1 MAERIAFKKDS
12 NLEDH
17 SKAKVNLL
25 GIYLNLYLS
34 IIANDGYTQKIN
46 LFDMFCGAG
55 LYKNGGKGSPLVILS
70 IVKSVYEKIIK
81 DKPLHKQA
89 KIDCYF
95 NDINS
100 ESVDNLKKTIDS
112 EQLHDTQ
119 IGNINYSVS
128 DYKNKLDNIKT
139 IISKRNNKGFIFI
152 DPCGY
157 KDFSVYDIKKLM
169 DCNGHAE
176 VLLWLPTQFMYR
188 FSDKGTPEVLT
199 KILEETTNFSNLK
212 HTDNIYTFIDRF
224 KDGLR
229 NKLENYYVDTFTI
242 KKEANTVFCLFFFT
256 SHIRGFEKMLEAKWK
271 LDAENG
277 KGWSYE
283 NNSNQ
288 IGLFSGL
295 VEKNEL
301 EEKLKKFLSN
311 NNRYNGEV
319 FEFVLKNGYLT
330 KHAVEILKNWK
341 NTNRLEVIETSTHK
355 IKKNAFYLK
364 YYKEE
369 SENKKVYFKL
379 NKDENKN
386 RMD

>member
-1 MAERIAFKKDS
+1 MTERVDFKKDS

-81 DKPLHKQA
+81 DKPPHKQA

-95 NDINS
+95 NDINP
-100 ESVDNLKKTIDS
+100 ESVNNLKMIVESK
-112 EQLHDTQ
+112 QLHDTLV
-119 IGNINYSVS
+119 GNIHYSAS
-128 DYKNKLDNIKT
+128 DYKTKIDNIKA

-169 DCNGHAE
+169 DCNRQAE

-199 KILEETTNFSNLK
+199 KILEETTNFSDLK
-212 HTDNIYTFIDRF
+212 HTDTVYSFIDRF
-224 KDGLR
+224 KEGLR

-256 SHIRGFEKMLEAKWK
+256 SHIRGFEKMLGAKWK
-271 LDAENG
+271 LDADNG

-283 NNSNQ
+283 TNSNQ
-288 IGLFSGL
+288 IGLFSG
-295 VEKNEL
+295 VIEKNEL
-301 EEKLKKFLSN
+301 EEKLEKFLLN
-311 NNRYNGEV
+311 NKRYNGEV
-319 FEFVLKNGYLT
+319 FEFVLKNGYLAT
-330 KHAVEILKNWK
+330 HAVEVLKNWK
-341 NTNRLEVIETSTHK
+341 TTNRLEVIETSTEK
-355 IKKNAFYLK
+355 IKNNAFYLR
-364 YYKEE
+364 YHKEE

-379 NKDENKN
+379 N
-386 RMD
+386 